1 MKTLIAACALLG
13 LLINPALAANEQ
25 QNKMA
30 ICNKDATGNKG
41 DERKAFMKECL
52 SSKPAAPAATPAA
65 APAPA
70 PEAAPAAG
78 NSQQNKMATC
88 NKEATGKKGDER
100 KAFMKECLSNKPAAP
115 VSAAPAAAPIAAAP
129 AAGNSQQNKMAT
141 CNKEAT
147 GKKGDERKQ
156 FMSECLKAK

>member
-30 ICNKDATGNKG
+30 ICNKDATGKKG

-52 SSKPAAPAATPAA
+52 SSKPAAPAA
-65 APAPA
+65 APA
-70 PEAAPAAG
+70 
-78 NSQQNKMATC
+78 
-88 NKEATGKKGDER
+88 
-100 KAFMKECLSNKPAAP
+100 
-115 VSAAPAAAPIAAAP
+115 SAAPAVDPAPAAAP

-147 GKKGDERKQ
+147 GKKGEESKQ